1 MTGGTSSTNRL
12 AKNTMMMYVRMG
24 ITMISSLITARVL
37 LQALGVENYGLYD
50 AVSGFVVLMT
60 FLNHALNLT
69 SQRFFSYTLGETNVK
84 RLQELFNA
92 TIVIYL
98 VLAGIILLFGETLGL
113 WFLYEK
119 MVFLTG
125 KGN

>member
-60 FLNHALNLT
+60 F
-69 SQRFFSYTLGETNVK
+69 
-84 RLQELFNA
+84 
-92 TIVIYL
+92 
-98 VLAGIILLFGETLGL
+98 
-113 WFLYEK
+113 
-119 MVFLTG
+119 
-125 KGN
+125 